1 MSLNCQVHGPAR
13 RRFHGEK
20 RDSRLARSFLAFTL
34 IEIMIVVAIIGIVM
48 TMAVP
53 TLYRQLHPESMQKA
67 VSDIMEACSHARA
80 RAILEGVPTEL
91 VIRPGDR
98 QIQVSV
104 TSGASSEPGAIE
116 AEAVVQRP
124 AAGASV
130 FAASLSDHIVIEMLD
145 VNFFELKDE
154 EEARAR
160 FYPNGTSD
168 EFTIVLHSDKN
179 EWRKITLE
187 VVTGLAD
194 VETDPRKWQ

>member
-1 MSLNCQVHGPAR
+1 MSPNYQAESPEHCGFHAAKPGSR
-13 RRFHGEK
+13 RGRN
-20 RDSRLARSFLAFTL
+20 SQAFTL
-34 IEIMIVVAIIGIVM
+34 IEIMIVVAIIGIVL

-67 VSDIMEACSHARA
+67 VSNIMEACSHARA
-80 RAILEGVPTEL
+80 RAILEGAPTEL

-98 QIQVSV
+98 QIQVSLA
-104 TSGASSEPGAIE
+104 SGASSEPGGIE
-116 AEAVVQRP
+116 DEAVVERP
-124 AAGASV
+124 AAGAAIFS
-130 FAASLSDHIVIEMLD
+130 AILSDHIVIEMLD
-145 VNFFELKDE
+145 VNFFEHKDE
-154 EEARAR
+154 DEARAR

-168 EFTIVLHSDKN
+168 EFTIVLRSDKN

>member
-1 MSLNCQVHGPAR
+1 MSPNCQVQGPAR
-13 RRFHGEK
+13 RGFHGAK
-20 RDSRLARSFLAFTL
+20 PASRRGRNLRAFTL

-67 VSDIMEACSHARA
+67 VSDVMEACSHARA

-98 QIQVSV
+98 QIQVSLA
-104 TSGASSEPGAIE
+104 SGASPEPGGIE
-116 AEAVVQRP
+116 DEAVVGRP
-124 AAGASV
+124 AAGGAI
-130 FAASLSDHIVIEMLD
+130 FTASLSDHIMIEMLD

-194 VETDPRKWQ
+194 VEIDPRKWQ